1 MHIFNWM
8 TSWSFSN
15 LKRKSRFQ
23 CKIKSFSFV
32 GRLTGKGYFCHL
44 NRWVDSYPS
53 HLPALG
59 IIITILFEI
68 QTGNSIP
75 ASNQTSGNTSAHE
88 SQTTGRLGQCFRV
101 KRFQNFNFI
110 VLRFSCYYFIYVVS
124 LLCFSFT
131 AIKLSRKSCGSRF
144 SLFNCLTTGNLGSRF
159 VSHTG
164 FITWVISIYTL
175 RDLGNSSNLIGQL
188 SRTSEAAQRRRVT
201 CRIRCSYYTDRVAYG
216 FGTKSHPVWSA

>member
-1 MHIFNWM
+1 MSPRVFCFGKVYSFQMRVSCCSFIYRIQYMHIFNWM

-32 GRLTGKGYFCHL
+32 GGLTGKGYFCHL

-59 IIITILFEI
+59 IIITVLFEI

-88 SQTTGRLGQCFRV
+88 SQTTGRLGNVFGLNDS
-101 KRFQNFNFI
+101 KNNFFNFI

-131 AIKLSRKSCGSRF
+131 AIKLNSRKSCGSRS
-144 SLFNCLTTGNLGSRF
+144 SLFFSPQVTQAHGLCHVP
-159 VSHTG
+159 VS
-164 FITWVISIYTL
+164 
-175 RDLGNSSNLIGQL
+175 
-188 SRTSEAAQRRRVT
+188 
-201 CRIRCSYYTDRVAYG
+201 
-216 FGTKSHPVWSA
+216 